1 MVDVY
6 DSATRRRVMQ
16 AIKAS
21 DTKPEVI
28 IRRIVRSLGFPG
40 YRLHRKDIPGKP
52 DIAFIGRRL
61 AIFVHGCFW
70 HGHSCPRG
78 RRVPKTNIAYWRQK
92 IEGNKAR
99 DKAHG
104 KELSKLGWRSLII
117 WECELRDLEAVR
129 RKLLRFLTGSTPSPT
144 NQNFIR
150 GPR

>member
-21 DTKPEVI
+21 DTKPEII
-28 IRRIVRSLGFPG
+28 IRRIVRLLGFPG

-78 RRVPKTNIAYWRQK
+78 RRVPKTNIAYWSQK

-99 DKAHG
+99 DKAHR
-104 KELSKLGWRSLII
+104 KELSQLGWHSLII
-117 WECELRDLEAVR
+117 WECELRDPEAVKQ
-129 RKLLRFLTGSTPSPT
+129 KLLNFLSNPHP
-144 NQNFIR
+144 
-150 GPR
+150 

>member
-21 DTKPEVI
+21 DTKPEII

-61 AIFVHGCFW
+61 AIFVNGCFW
-70 HGHSCPRG
+70 HGHSCQRG
-78 RRVPKTNIAYWRQK
+78 RRAPKTNITYWHQK

-99 DKAHG
+99 DKAHR
-104 KELSKLGWRSLII
+104 KELSKLGWHSLII
-117 WECELRDLEAVR
+117 WECELRDLEAVK
-129 RKLLRFLTGSTPSPT
+129 RKLLRFLSDST
-144 NQNFIR
+144 R
-150 GPR
+150 

>member
-28 IRRIVRSLGFPG
+28 IRRIVRSLGFLG

-78 RRVPKTNIAYWRQK
+78 RRAPKTNIAYWSQK

-99 DKAHG
+99 DKAHR
-104 KELSKLGWRSLII
+104 KELSKLGWHSLII
-117 WECELRDLEAVR
+117 WECELRDLEAVK
-129 RKLLRFLTGSTPSPT
+129 RKLLHFLSDST
-144 NQNFIR
+144 R
-150 GPR
+150 